1 MFDIIKI
8 LINIL
13 YTRGDFMSEQNIRPE
28 NLNWDNL
35 GFSYRKTDYRYISH
49 FKDGTWDEGQL
60 VEDNI
65 LEISE
70 AATALHYGQAAFEG
84 LKAFRTKD
92 GDINIFR
99 PIENAKRLRKS
110 AERLLMAPFPEKR
123 FIQAVQEVVKA
134 NEDWIPPYGHD
145 ASLYIRPLLIGS
157 GNKIGVDPADEYIFT
172 IFVLPVGSYF
182 GGSLKPSHFV
192 ISDFDRA
199 APKGT
204 GAAKAAGNYGSS
216 LMPASKAKDAGYSDA
231 IYLDPSKHEKIEE
244 IGSSNFF
251 AITKDGT
258 FVTPDSPSILPGIT
272 RHSLMQL
279 AEEELGLK
287 VEHREVYV
295 NEFENFVEA
304 GSCGTAAVITPIASI
319 TYDDK
324 KYEFY
329 SDTEAGPITQKLYDL
344 LIGIQLGEIDA
355 PAEDW
360 IVKA

>member
-1 MFDIIKI
+1 
-8 LINIL
+8 
-13 YTRGDFMSEQNIRPE
+13 MSEQNMRPE
-28 NLNWDNL
+28 DLNWDDL
-35 GFSYRKTDYRYISH
+35 GFSYRKTDYRYISY
-49 FKDGTWDEGQL
+49 FKDGAWDDGQL
-60 VEDNI
+60 VEDNT
-65 LEISE
+65 LHISE

-110 AERLLMAPFPEKR
+110 AERLLMAPFPEDC
-123 FIQAVQEVVKA
+123 FIKAVQEVVKA
-134 NEDWIPPYGHD
+134 NEDWIPPYGHG

-157 GNKIGVDPADEYIFT
+157 GDKIGVGPADEYLFT
-172 IFVLPVGSYF
+172 IFVMPVGSYF
-182 GGSLKPSHFV
+182 GGSLKPAHFV
-192 ISDFDRA
+192 VSDFDRA

-216 LMPASKAKDAGYSDA
+216 LMPATKAKEAGYSDA
-231 IYLDPSKHEKIEE
+231 IYLDPSNHKKIEE

-251 AITKDGT
+251 AITDDHT

-272 RHSLMQL
+272 RNSLMQL
-279 AEEELGLK
+279 AEEKLGLK
-287 VEHREVYV
+287 VEHREVYID
-295 NEFENFVEA
+295 EFENFAEA

-319 TYDDK
+319 TYGDK

-355 PAEDW
+355 PDEDW

>member
-1 MFDIIKI
+1 M
-8 LINIL
+8 NIL
-13 YTRGDFMSEQNIRPE
+13 YTRGDFMSKQNTGPE
-28 NLNWDNL
+28 NLNWDDL

-49 FKDGTWDEGQL
+49 FKNGSWDEGQL
-60 VEDNI
+60 VEDNT
-65 LEISE
+65 LELNE

-84 LKAFRTKD
+84 LKAFRTKG

-99 PIENAKRLRKS
+99 PNENAKRLRQS
-110 AERLLMAPFPEKR
+110 AERLLMAPFPEER
-123 FIQAVQEVVKA
+123 FIQAVKEVVKA
-134 NEDWIPPYGHD
+134 NEDWIPPYGHG

-157 GNKIGVDPADEYIFT
+157 GDKIGVSPADEYIFT
-172 IFVLPVGSYF
+172 VFVMPVGSYF
-182 GGSLKPSHFV
+182 GGSLKPAHFV

-216 LMPASKAKDAGYSDA
+216 LMPASKAKEAGYSDA
-231 IYLDPSKHEKIEE
+231 IYLDPSQHEKIEE

-251 AITKDGT
+251 AVTKDNT

-272 RHSLMQL
+272 RQSLMQL

-295 NEFENFVEA
+295 NEFDSFTEA

-319 TYDDK
+319 THNDK
-324 KYEFY
+324 KHDFY
-329 SDTEAGPITQKLYDL
+329 SDTEAGPVTQKLYDL
-344 LIGIQLGEIDA
+344 LIGIQLGEIEA

>member
-1 MFDIIKI
+1 M
-8 LINIL
+8 NIL
-13 YTRGDFMSEQNIRPE
+13 YTRGDFMSEQNTGPE
-28 NLNWDNL
+28 NLNWDDL

-49 FKDGTWDEGQL
+49 FKNGSWDEGQL
-60 VEDNI
+60 VEDNT
-65 LEISE
+65 LELNE

-84 LKAFRTKD
+84 LKAFRTKG

-99 PIENAKRLRKS
+99 PNENAKRLRQS
-110 AERLLMAPFPEKR
+110 AERLLMAPFPEVR
-123 FIQAVQEVVKA
+123 FIQAVKEVVKA
-134 NEDWIPPYGHD
+134 NEDWIPPYGHG

-157 GNKIGVDPADEYIFT
+157 GDKIGVGPADEYIFT
-172 IFVLPVGSYF
+172 VFVMPVGSYF
-182 GGSLKPSHFV
+182 GGSLKPAHFV

-216 LMPASKAKDAGYSDA
+216 LMPASKAKEAGYSDA
-231 IYLDPSKHEKIEE
+231 IYLDPSQHEKIEE

-251 AITKDGT
+251 AVTKDNT

-272 RHSLMQL
+272 RQSLMQL

-295 NEFENFVEA
+295 NEFDSFTEA

-319 TYDDK
+319 THNDK
-324 KYEFY
+324 KHDFY
-329 SDTEAGPITQKLYDL
+329 SDTEAGPVTQKLYDL
-344 LIGIQLGEIDA
+344 LIGIQLGEIEA